1 MPDSTSLKEFVISV
15 RTRRRYHSQCTP
27 EKSMNAIGMYM
38 YLYFIK
44 HFNFIYFLYILY

>member
-27 EKSMNAIGMYM
+27 EKTIHITG
-38 YLYFIK
+38 
-44 HFNFIYFLYILY
+44 ILDT